1 MHDNTS
7 HQFHFNQEHEI
18 HSSVPH
24 NTTQDEL
31 NSFLTFYALPMCP
44 FSTSLSPIPC
54 TLLPWL
60 FLFIFSHFPP
70 SYLLSSLFPS
80 LCFSLNHR
88 KQNPDTPR
96 TAKASVL
103 PIHRLS
109 LSIAPLVALPDAH
122 ECCGTLPWLS
132 VPQGVLPRP
141 PVKYS
146 SVFQRVD
153 VNVSAGEG
161 RESKRKWR
169 KRRRRRDT
177 SCSSKR
183 KGLYVKA
190 S

>member
-1 MHDNTS
+1 MP
-7 HQFHFNQEHEI
+7 HQC
-18 HSSVPH
+18 V
-24 NTTQDEL
+24 
-31 NSFLTFYALPMCP
+31 
-44 FSTSLSPIPC
+44 LS
-54 TLLPWL
+54 LLPFHL
-60 FLFIFSHFPP
+60 FLVLSFPGFSSLLSFIFLPLISSHPLFFPM
-70 SYLLSSLFPS
+70 FPS
-80 LCFSLNHR
+80 KSSQTKSWLTSC
-88 KQNPDTPR
+88 